1 MCFVKAP
8 RPNLNSPTTPAQKSP
23 DAPQLPQDDP
33 RNMSAARRRLRIDLT
48 QPVSGAGNAGLKIPV

>member
-48 QPVSGAGNAGLKIPV
+48 QPATPA